1 MSLLNYLGS
10 KQAVEAVQSARQDEL
25 FLLDEQLDEDEL
37 EQYWEK
43 VVADIHADPDWYN
56 FC

>member
-10 KQAVEAVQSARQDEL
+10 KQAVEVVQSARQDEL

-43 VVADIHADPDWYN
+43 VVEDIHADPDWYN